1 MHDRSTLI
9 VVAVIAIVAIILIWM
24 WIDRNRRSQ
33 PRETRAK
40 GPKVSTPLTPDRIMA
55 ILRDPDTQHQLM
67 MKFNDNKG
75 DLKDSENF
83 INIML
88 DHIEGLIMP
97 RK

>member
-1 MHDRSTLI
+1 M
-9 VVAVIAIVAIILIWM
+9 
-24 WIDRNRRSQ
+24 
-33 PRETRAK
+33 
-40 GPKVSTPLTPDRIMA
+40 VSTPLTPGRIMS
-55 ILRDPDTQHQLM
+55 ILRDPSTRQNLLA
-67 MKFNDNKG
+67 KFGDRKG